1 MNFLDK
7 IFHLDIKGQPPWKY
21 NLLRLAQFLAGVVT
35 EFNKDK
41 CMIRASGLSY
51 ALLLA
56 LVPLTTLT
64 FALFSAFSAFE
75 KSKEKVQNFIFSQI
89 LPTSQDEIIA
99 YIDQFTSNASKLGMV
114 SVIFFALTAVMLLDN
129 IEKNFNEI
137 WAVSR
142 KRKFFN
148 KMTSYTTFLLFG
160 SLLIGASFSITAKI
174 KSALKLDG
182 ILEVGFFSKVSL
194 WLFPLGLSFLAF
206 LLMYYAIPFTKV
218 KFKSA
223 AIGAFIGS
231 AMWEIGKNAFSH
243 SVGSSVKYSA
253 IYGSIALIPIF
264 LVWLYI
270 TWMIV
275 LIGLEITYTH
285 QNFNALIS
293 NRIFRNPSGIQR
305 LGLAL
310 KFFTFIAT
318 SFHKG
323 EVPPKMDDLAG
334 RFETPI
340 EVAGTY
346 VDLLMERNLVH
357 EITSSGDGYVPSQ
370 SLDKITVKDVIN
382 AVFIDVENRKTSRET
397 LDQTI
402 ENSLTSFQQAGNGA
416 IGNDTF
422 LEYLKKIET

>member
-1 MNFLDK
+1 MNLLDK
-7 IFHLDIKGQPPWKY
+7 IFHLEIEEHPVWKY
-21 NLLRLAQFLAGVVT
+21 KFLRLAQFLAGVIT

-41 CMIRASGLSY
+41 CMIRASGLAY

-56 LVPLTTLT
+56 LIPLTTLT
-64 FALFSAFSAFE
+64 FALFSSFSAFE
-75 KSKEKVQNFIFSQI
+75 KSKVKVQNFIFSQI
-89 LPTSQDEIIA
+89 LPTSQDEIIG

-129 IEKNFNEI
+129 IEKNFNEV
-137 WAVSR
+137 WAVNR

-160 SLLIGASFSITAKI
+160 SMLIGASFSITAKI

-182 ILEVGFFSKVSL
+182 ILEVGFFSTISL
-194 WLFPLGLSFLAF
+194 WLFPLMLSFLAF

-218 KFKSA
+218 KFRSA

-231 AMWEIGKNAFSH
+231 ALWEIGKNAFST

-270 TWMIV
+270 TWIIV
-275 LIGLEITYTH
+275 LVGLEITYTH

-310 KFFTFIAT
+310 KFFTYIAT
-318 SFHKG
+318 CFHKG
-323 EVPPKMDDLAG
+323 IVPPKLDDLAE
-334 RFETPI
+334 RFEVPL
-340 EVAGTY
+340 EVADTY
-346 VDLLMERNLVH
+346 IDLLMERNLVH
-357 EITSSGDGYVPSQ
+357 EIASSGEGYVPSQ

-382 AVFIDVENRKTSRET
+382 AVFIDVENRKPPQKA

-402 ENSLTSFQQAGNGA
+402 EASLKNFQSGGYQA
-416 IGNDTF
+416 IGDDTF
-422 LEYLKKIET
+422 LNYLKKIEV